1 MIEFRG
7 SYTREEWMRGI
18 ALAARP
24 AKWALALRLVGLA
37 VALAAFG
44 LAIYALI
51 TGEFDALRNGR
62 HILTGALL
70 GYWAVAPF
78 VSARLAADRQWKRAN
93 GKLSLA
99 GTVDNEGIK
108 SNASPQPDKWDSFL
122 RLIRR
127 EDMMVLVGNDGLAT
141 VLPRRFFDER
151 GWRDFAALAQYKV
164 VEPK

>member
-1 MIEFRG
+1 MISFG
-7 SYTREEWMRGI
+7 GAYTREEWTRGLGLAMRPTKGM
-18 ALAARP
+18 
-24 AKWALALRLVGLA
+24 LALRLLGLA

-44 LAIYALI
+44 LAAYALVE
-51 TGEFDALRNGR
+51 GEFDPLRSGR

-70 GYWAVAPF
+70 GYWAVWPF
-78 VSARLAADRQWKRAN
+78 VRARVVADRQWKRAE

-99 GTVDNEGIK
+99 GAIDNEGIR
-108 SNASPQPDKWDSFL
+108 SNASAQVDKWDSFL

-127 EDMMVLVGNDGLAT
+127 DDMAVLIGSDGLAT

-151 GWRDFAALAQYKV
+151 GWRDFQALAQYKV